1 MGQQQLLLIV
11 LGMIIV
17 GVAVM
22 LAISIYQQKAVESKT
37 DVILNETQYLAS
49 LAIQYYKKAKTF
61 GGGEYN
67 YQGWTIPAEFDSSN
81 NGFYSVQ
88 ITPPNIC
95 VITGVSNEFV
105 TGGQLI
111 KVIITLDGTE
121 MQTQI
126 IN

>member
-11 LGMIIV
+11 LGLIIV

-22 LAISIYQQKAVESKT
+22 LAISIYKQKALENKT

-67 YQGWTIPAEFDSSN
+67 YLGWTIPEEFDTTN
-81 NGFYSVQ
+81 NGFYSAQ
-88 ITPPNIC
+88 IIPPNIC
-95 VITGVSNEFV
+95 IITGVSNQV
-105 TGGQLI
+105 ITGGDSI
-111 KVIITLDGTE
+111 KVVITLNGSD

>member
-1 MGQQQLLLIV
+1 MGQQQLLLVI
-11 LGMIIV
+11 LGIIIV

-22 LAISIYQQKAVESKT
+22 LAITLYKQKAIESKT

-67 YQGWTIPAEFDSSN
+67 YQGWFVPADFDTTN
-81 NGFYSVQ
+81 NGYYSAQ

-95 VITGVSNEFV
+95 VITGISNENV
-105 TGGQLI
+105 TGGDTI
-111 KVIITLDGTE
+111 KVIITLDGSK

>member
-1 MGQQQLLLIV
+1 MGQQQLLLVI
-11 LGMIIV
+11 LGIIIV

-22 LAISIYQQKAVESKT
+22 LAISIYKQKATENKT

-67 YQGWTIPAEFDSSN
+67 YLGWTIPEEFDTTH

-88 ITPPNIC
+88 ITPPDQCI
-95 VITGVSNEFV
+95 ITGISNEAV
-105 TGGQLI
+105 TGGDSI
-111 KVIITLDGTE
+111 KVVITLNGTN
-121 MQTQI
+121 MQTHI
-126 IN
+126 TN

>member
-1 MGQQQLLLIV
+1 MGQQQLLLII
-11 LGMIIV
+11 LGIIIV

-22 LAISIYQQKAVESKT
+22 LAITIYRQKAIESKT
-37 DVILNETQYLAS
+37 DVVLNESQYLAS
-49 LAIQYYKKAKTF
+49 LAIHYYQKAKVF

-67 YQGWTIPAEFDSSN
+67 YEGWFIPDKLDTTN

-88 ITPPNIC
+88 IIAPNSC
-95 VITGVSNEFV
+95 VITGISNEDI
-105 TGGQLI
+105 TGGDSI
-111 KVIITLDGTE
+111 KVIITLNGIN

>member
-1 MGQQQLLLIV
+1 MGQQQLLLII
-11 LGMIIV
+11 LGIIVV

-22 LAISIYQQKAVESKT
+22 LAISIYKQKAIENKT

-61 GGGEYN
+61 GGGEYSFE
-67 YQGWTIPAEFDSSN
+67 GWSVPAEFDTTN
-81 NGFYSVQ
+81 NGFYNAV

-95 VITGVSNEFV
+95 VITGVSNEGV
-105 TGGQLI
+105 AGGDSI
-111 KVIITLDGTE
+111 KVIITLNGSDI
-121 MQTQI
+121 QTQI

>member
-1 MGQQQLLLIV
+1 MGQQQLLLVI
-11 LGMIIV
+11 LGIIIV

-22 LAISIYQQKAVESKT
+22 LAISIYQQKAVENKT

-67 YQGWTIPAEFDSSN
+67 YQGWTIPEEFDSTN

-88 ITPPNIC
+88 INPPDEC
-95 VITGVSNEFV
+95 TITGISNESI
-105 TGGQLI
+105 TGGVMI
-111 KVIITLDGTE
+111 KVIIKLNGTNW
-121 MQTQI
+121 QTEI